1 MAARMSPR
9 LFRHVVNVWPPFLGA
24 GIRVREIAADWSYV
38 RVELRQ
44 GLLNGNFVG
53 THFGGSLFAMTD
65 PFHMLMLL
73 HLLGEEYMV
82 WDQAAEIEYLKPG
95 RGTVSAEFR
104 VEAAQIARLRQEA
117 ADGSKLLPEFSVEI
131 RDHNAELVAR
141 VRKRLY
147 VRRKRRAGA
156 APAAAG

>member
-1 MAARMSPR
+1 MSPG
-9 LFRHVVNVWPPFLGA
+9 LFRHVVNAWPPFLGA

-38 RVELRQ
+38 RVELRH
-44 GLLNGNFVG
+44 GLVNRNFVG

-82 WDQAAEIEYLKPG
+82 WDQTAEIEYVKPG

-104 VEAAQIARLRQEA
+104 VGAAQIARLRRQA

-131 RDHNAELVAR
+131 RDRNAELVAR

-147 VRRKRRAGA
+147 VRRKRQADAVLA
-156 APAAAG
+156 APG